1 VRDTFGLVWIPRVRN
16 SSWFLSGSDCIT
28 TYGGMQRQKS
38 EKFDK
43 GAHFVIDFASPG
55 GVSCIAECLSAPPA
69 DLFSRR
75 RPNGL
80 LKAAQLRLRDVR
92 RG

>member
-1 VRDTFGLVWIPRVRN
+1 MRDAFWLVWMARGR
-16 SSWFLSGSDCIT
+16 STSWPVMRADCIT

-43 GAHFVIDFASPG
+43 CTHFVIDFASPG
-55 GVSCIAECLSAPPA
+55 GVSFIAECLSAPPA
-69 DLFSRR
+69 DLFSLR

-80 LKAAQLRLRDVR
+80 LKAAQLRLRDLR